1 MATNNNNQS
10 SSRSDYRNS
19 QSSTPRQSQRSS
31 SERTSSSRASYDRDY
46 TDRATYDRGSY
57 NNSESPKRNS
67 YDYEYEKS
75 SSSSRNS
82 TERSSRSSDS
92 TARRQQSTTSNNNSN
107 KKGKKP
113 KRKHGKWKIV
123 RNILLIL
130 LLVLVFALI
139 GAGIGAYL
147 GIIKNSPKLDAL
159 AVKPGTYTSIMVSA
173 TTGEEIQRFAGDEDR
188 IYVEYSEISPY
199 LPNAAI
205 AIEDERFRSHNG
217 VDIKGTMR
225 SVYQTI
231 FEDSSQGGSTITQQ
245 VIKNHLGYTRN
256 TIVTKL
262 QEQFLAVKFEKDLTE
277 QFGSK
282 DEAKDYILELYLN
295 TIALGHGLNGVQT
308 ASNYYFDKDAKDLTL
323 AESCVIVSI
332 TQNPS
337 KYMPDLYPEQNYN
350 RAKTTL
356 NYMLELG
363 LVTETEYA
371 QAEKDLSGPVYEEI
385 KNSSKIVSETASN
398 FSYFTDQVVS
408 ELVRDFKDLGMS
420 EKEAYDTIY
429 RGGITI
435 YATQDMEIQGIVDEA
450 MLNDDLFNSADYGIE
465 VALSYGVADAS
476 GDVSH
481 KQTRKLV
488 KTDEDADKFVDD
500 FVAEQKT
507 QGVEVIVEKVDKI
520 PQPQAS
526 FVILENGTGR
536 VLALSG
542 GRGEKT
548 DDLGF
553 NRATQALRQPGS
565 VFKVLSTYA
574 PGIDMQKINAST
586 VFDDVPTATYG
597 DHTFKNWYKGFR
609 GLSTAR
615 EGVRD
620 SLNIVTVKAMEFI
633 GVEDSYEY
641 LENFGF
647 TSLEGAQDKNLSTA
661 LGGITTGVSNMETT
675 AAMAT
680 IQNSGAY
687 IKPIYYTKVYDHD
700 GKMILDNTTPETR
713 QVMSPQAAYIVT
725 DMMYDVVYRGG
736 TGGAAKLPSNMP
748 VAGKTGTT
756 SDSKDLTFVAY
767 TPYMTAGIF
776 MGNDTPKEMRSNK
789 EHIIIWQT
797 IMAKV
802 QEVKKLEVKQFVKPD
817 GIVPASVCK
826 ESGELVTDLC
836 ALDPRGSTAYTEYF
850 IAGTQPTTPCSVHQE
865 VKIDSTTEKVANP
878 YCPADSVITK
888 VGIVRPI
895 PYTPTSEADTP
906 EDHKYEISTSNTC
919 TVHSATNDGNK
930 TVEPDPTTPVN
941 PGYGVEVGTN
951 GDSGLLPSV
960 TDPNANGNTQNN
972 NSGNGSSGNSSTGN
986 GSTGNGS
993 TGNGSS
999 GNGSSG
1005 NGATGN
1011 GSSSGGNSNT
1021 TPTTPVVPPETVP
1034 EYKET
1039 FN

>member
-10 SSRSDYRNS
+10 GSRSDYRS

-31 SERTSSSRASYDRDY
+31 SERSSTNRASYDRDY
-46 TDRATYDRGSY
+46 ADRATYERSSYSSNSNRPRSTSDRS
-57 NNSESPKRNS
+57 
-67 YDYEYEKS
+67 DYEYEKS
-75 SSSSRNS
+75 TSTRNS
-82 TERSSRSSDS
+82 N
-92 TARRQQSTTSNNNSN
+92 RRQETANSTSNSN
-107 KKGKKP
+107 KQGKKP
-113 KRKHGKWKIV
+113 KRKRGKWKIV

-130 LLVLVFALI
+130 LLVLIFAII

-159 AVKPGTYTSIMVSA
+159 AVKPGTYTSIMISD

-188 IYVEYSEISPY
+188 IYVEYAEISPY

-217 VDIKGTMR
+217 VDFRATIR
-225 SVYQTI
+225 SAYQTL
-231 FEDSSQGGSTITQQ
+231 FQDSSQGGSTITQQ

-277 QFGSK
+277 QLGSK
-282 DEAKDYILELYLN
+282 DAAKDYILELYLN

-337 KYMPDLYPEQNYN
+337 KYMPDLYPEQNYT

-356 NYMLELG
+356 DYMLNLG
-363 LVTETEYA
+363 LVTEAEYA

-385 KNSSKIVSETASN
+385 KNSSKVVSESASN
-398 FSYFTDQVVS
+398 FSYFTDQVVT
-408 ELVRDFKDLGMS
+408 ELVKDFMDLGMS
-420 EKEAYDTIY
+420 EKEAYDKIY

-435 YATQDMEIQGIVDEA
+435 YATQDTEVQNIVDEA
-450 MLNDDLFNSADYGIE
+450 MLNDDLFNSSDYGIE
-465 VALSYGVADAS
+465 VGLSYGIPNAN
-476 GDVSH
+476 GDVDH
-481 KQTRKLV
+481 KFVKELV
-488 KTDEDADKFVDD
+488 KTDEEADKYVED
-500 FVAEQKT
+500 FVAEQKA
-507 QGVEVIVEKVDKI
+507 QGVEVVVEQVDKV

-548 DDLGF
+548 SNLGF

-597 DHTFKNWYKGFR
+597 DHTFKNWYKGYR
-609 GLSTAR
+609 GLSTSR

-633 GVEDSYEY
+633 GVDNAYEY

-647 TSLEGAQDKNLSTA
+647 TTLEGNQDKNLSTA

-680 IQNSGAY
+680 IENGGTY
-687 IKPIYYTKVYDHD
+687 VKPIYYTKVYDHD
-700 GKMILDNTTPETR
+700 GIMILDNTTPETR

-776 MGNDTPKEMRSNK
+776 MGNDKPKEMRSNK
-789 EHIIIWQT
+789 EHIQIWQH

-802 QEVKKLEVKQFVKPD
+802 QETKKLEVIKFENPG
-817 GIVPASVCK
+817 GIVTASVCK

-836 ALDPRGSTAYTEYF
+836 SQDPRGSTAYTEMF
-850 IAGTQPTTPCSVHQE
+850 IAGTQPTKPCSVHQE
-865 VKIDSTTEKVANP
+865 VKIDTTTGKVANP
-878 YCPADSVITK
+878 YCPTSSVSTR

-895 PYTPTSEADTP
+895 PYTPTSAEDTP
-906 EDHKYEISTSNTC
+906 ADHQYEISTSNTC
-919 TVHSATNDGNK
+919 TVHSATNDGNAPVV
-930 TVEPDPTTPVN
+930 TEPEVPTTPT
-941 PGYGVEVGTN
+941 PGTANEDGTL
-951 GDSGLLPSV
+951 GDPGLLPPV
-960 TDPNANGNTQNN
+960 TDPNANSNN
-972 NSGNGSSGNSSTGN
+972 NNN
-986 GSTGNGS
+986 
-993 TGNGSS
+993 
-999 GNGSSG
+999 
-1005 NGATGN
+1005 
-1011 GSSSGGNSNT
+1011 SSGGNNT
-1021 TPTTPVVPPETVP
+1021 TPPTTTTPVTPPESVP